1 MEDIVSRYPSLKL
14 RVEFQGPDLTIE
26 QLYNNFRPYGR
37 IFDVSI
43 LSPASKE
50 LPRYATVQF
59 TRMRSA
65 TSARNCLHGLKLEG
79 TRLNIVYES
88 QMVMWIAA
96 SQKVLSDIDIDFCV
110 CCSTQILLNN
120 GLWIILVSLFL
131 L

>member
-14 RVEFQGPDLTIE
+14 KVEFQGPDLTIE

-37 IFDVSI
+37 IFDISI

-50 LPRYATVQF
+50 LPRYAMIQF

-79 TRLNIVYES
+79 TRLNIGYES
-88 QMVMWIAA
+88 QMVIR
-96 SQKVLSDIDIDFCV
+96 
-110 CCSTQILLNN
+110 ILIMRK
-120 GLWIILVSLFL
+120 GGMATL
-131 L
+131 LT